1 MTLNTA
7 KLENASKQLNTRADF
22 ELANT
27 KTLMEGNIHKND
39 PLEGEKQETTDEV
52 LVRRIKNRERQRKYR
67 ARKRLEADMLRSYT
81 TKQQMFWPTISAS
94 DDTFLSFKSNGST
107 SPLELQPDIVVSPAY
122 GYRLYSGKKWKKEA
136 RKVYFSTTVENP
148 SFEQQPA
155 QVESVIKNTIN
166 PSGRRNWKA
175 EARHKIVRVL

>member
-1 MTLNTA
+1 
-7 KLENASKQLNTRADF
+7 
-22 ELANT
+22 
-27 KTLMEGNIHKND
+27 MEGNILQND

-67 ARKRLEADMLRSYT
+67 AKKRLEADMLRSYT
-81 TKQQMFWPTISAS
+81 TKQQMFWPTISVS
-94 DDTFLSFKSNGST
+94 DNTFLSFKSNGST
-107 SPLELQPDIVVSPAY
+107 SPLELQPDIVVSS
-122 GYRLYSGKKWKKEA
+122 RLYSGKKWKKEA
-136 RKVYFSTTVENP
+136 RKVYFSTAVENP

-175 EARHKIVRVL
+175 EARQKIFRVCYEYD